1 MHALPGRIEASPDA
15 RGRVRRK
22 LFLRSDTVV
31 AGSPSTTATVHNL
44 SETGLLIETDVE
56 LSVGDSIEVG
66 LPRAGLKSAKV
77 VWTDDRLFGC
87 SFAEEI
93 STATVSAALLR
104 GSFRSSSENP
114 ELVSDPDPEIDSVQV
129 DRTDPDAELST
140 AAIFWANLGLVILG
154 WGIVGGLA
162 TSVVWL
168 LA

>member
-1 MHALPGRIEASPDA
+1 VHALPGRIEASPDV

-56 LSVGDSIEVG
+56 LSVGDSIEVD
-66 LPRAGLKSAKV
+66 LPRAGLKSAKI

-87 SFAEEI
+87 SFAGEI
-93 STATVSAALLR
+93 STATVSAAVLR
-104 GSFRSSSENP
+104 GSFLSSSENP
-114 ELVSDPDPEIDSVQV
+114 ELVGDPDPEIDPVQG
-129 DRTDPDAELST
+129 DGTDPDAELSP
-140 AAIFWANLGLVILG
+140 AAIFWTIAGLVILS
-154 WGIVGGLA
+154 WGIVGALGA
-162 TSVVWL
+162 SVVWL